1 MRLKKRLPRLLLAT
15 LACIGFAAAAGA
27 VPGYQTQII
36 EGWTVHIDERLLAAN
51 KGATDKAVVLLTAQ
65 LKEIVRLVPTGP
77 VAQLRK
83 VTLWFSP
90 PYPGVQPKAEYHPGA
105 AWLSSHGR
113 NPAMVK
119 GIEFTNILIFEKET
133 KRMPVFALHEL
144 AHAYH
149 DQVLG
154 YENAELIE
162 AYARARASKS
172 YERVERWHG
181 PERPN
186 TFEMAYAMRNFHEYF
201 AETTEAFFGRNDF
214 YPFTRA
220 ELAQHDPGMSA
231 LLQRLWAVTAPLPA
245 PAPAPA
251 TSAFDTGCF
260 YRFTTLWHGDGLSL
274 DIVNDGEANNTPIL
288 AKTGNYSGQL
298 WRLTPDSSGA
308 WRLTTQWRGIG
319 LSLASTANNRLL
331 LAQTAAAPEQ
341 LWRLKPEANGLYR
354 LTTQAQG
361 DGMSLDIL
369 NDRKA
374 NDTPI
379 FAKTG
384 DYSGQMWKLAL
395 VSPCPWTGER

>member
-1 MRLKKRLPRLLLAT
+1 MRLEKWLPTLLLAT
-15 LACIGFAAAAGA
+15 LACIGFASAADS
-27 VPGYQTQII
+27 VPGYQTQNI
-36 EGWTVHIDERLLAAN
+36 EGWTVHIDDRLLTAN

-65 LKEIVRLVPTGP
+65 LKEIVRPVPASP

-90 PYPGVQPKAEYHPGA
+90 PYPGVEPKAEYHPGA

-119 GIEFTNILIFEKET
+119 GIEFTNILVFEKET
-133 KRMPVFALHEL
+133 QRMPVFALHEL

-154 YENAELIE
+154 YENAEVID
-162 AYARARASKS
+162 AYTRAKASKS
-172 YERVERWHG
+172 YDHVERWHG
-181 PERPN
+181 PGRPN
-186 TFEMAYAMRNFHEYF
+186 TFEMAYAMSNFREYF

-220 ELAQHDPGMSA
+220 ELAKHDPSMSA
-231 LLQRLWAVTAPLPA
+231 LLQRLWPVTAPLPA
-245 PAPAPA
+245 PAPAPVA
-251 TSAFDTGCF
+251 SAFDTRCF
-260 YRFTTLWHGDGLSL
+260 YRFTTMWHGDGLSL

-331 LAQTAAAPEQ
+331 LVQTAAAPEQ
-341 LWRLKPEANGLYR
+341 LWRLKPEADGTYR

-369 NDRKA
+369 NDGKP
-374 NDTPI
+374 NNTPI
-379 FAKTG
+379 LAKTG
-384 DYSGQMWKLAL
+384 NYSGQMWKLAL
-395 VSPCPWTGER
+395 VSPCL